1 MLILVI
7 ALVVAYIFFMF
18 RTALNQ
24 RVMIKARRSRTLAD
38 FLAEF
43 EESNA
48 ANLKAIEFAYEDL
61 EKLVGYSVKKT
72 DELESA
78 LGLLPEDFESVLE
91 ERSRSLG
98 VENIYRSQYARRFPL
113 LTVGDYVLLLDE
125 ILKNESTSSSV
136 NS

>member
-72 DELESA
+72 DELEST

-91 ERSRSLG
+91 QRSRSLG

-113 LTVGDYVLLLDE
+113 LTVGDL
-125 ILKNESTSSSV
+125 T
-136 NS
+136 